1 MEVRNNI
8 NENLLG
14 LIAENNDQINE
25 NNLLDQGPNINDFE
39 ENLNLEQM
47 EINQPLFSKLTPRDI
62 KEIVDD
68 TIVSILFIIV
78 LSLPFYYSPNYCDLD
93 VYLSMK
99 TLIFM
104 YAFFIFKALLKV
116 YFIKFNKM
124 NLVSCKIF
132 LSISNIVIY
141 SCYYICIFF
150 AYLIYSKS
158 TRQCLKQDTFTI
170 CSFFSIVFM
179 GLISSLQAIIN
190 IIILTIYFVLMVDTL
205 INNPNFFFNH
215 YGMDPE
221 MIKNLPTVKA
231 DDKHVSTCII
241 CLKDINEGD
250 QIMILNCSDKHY
262 FHGDCIK
269 SWLSVKTV
277 CPICRRNLFL

>member
-1 MEVRNNI
+1 MEVRDNI
-8 NENLLG
+8 NED
-14 LIAENNDQINE
+14 LIDHLDENNDQINE
-25 NNLLDQGPNINDFE
+25 NNLLGQGPNINDFE
-39 ENLNLEQM
+39 DNLNLEQM
-47 EINQPLFSKLTPRDI
+47 EINQPLFSKLTPRDV
-62 KEIVDD
+62 KEIVND
-68 TIVSILFIIV
+68 TIVSIIFIIV
-78 LSLPFYYSPNYCDLD
+78 LSLPFYYSPSYCDLD

-104 YAFFIFKALLKV
+104 YAMFIFKALLKV

-132 LSISNIVIY
+132 SSISNIVIF

-158 TRQCLKQDTFTI
+158 TRQCLKRDTFTI
-170 CSFFSIVFM
+170 ISFFSIVFM

-190 IIILTIYFVLMVDTL
+190 ITILTIYFVLMVDTL

-277 CPICRRNLFL
+277 CPICRRELFL

>member
-1 MEVRNNI
+1 MEARENI
-8 NENLLG
+8 DED
-14 LIAENNDQINE
+14 LIDHLAEDNDQINE
-25 NNLLDQGPNINDFE
+25 NNLIGQGPNINDFE

-47 EINQPLFSKLTPRDI
+47 EINQPIFSKLTPRDV
-62 KEIVDD
+62 KDIVND

-104 YAFFIFKALLKV
+104 YAVFIFKALIKL

-132 LSISNIVIY
+132 SSISNIVVF
-141 SCYYICIFF
+141 SCYYLCIFF

-158 TRQCLKQDTFTI
+158 SRQCLKQDTFTI
-170 CSFFSIVFM
+170 FSFFSIVFM

-190 IIILTIYFVLMVDTL
+190 MTILTIYFVLMVDTL

-250 QIMILNCSDKHY
+250 PIMILNCSDKHY

-277 CPICRRNLFL
+277 CPICRRELFL

>member
-8 NENLLG
+8 NEDLLG

-62 KEIVDD
+62 KEIVND
-68 TIVSILFIIV
+68 TIVSRLFIII

-116 YFIKFNKM
+116 YFIKFNKI

-132 LSISNIVIY
+132 SSISNIVIF
-141 SCYYICIFF
+141 SCYYVCIFF

-170 CSFFSIVFM
+170 FSFFSIVFM

-190 IIILTIYFVLMVDTL
+190 ITILTI
-205 INNPNFFFNH
+205 
-215 YGMDPE
+215 
-221 MIKNLPTVKA
+221 
-231 DDKHVSTCII
+231 
-241 CLKDINEGD
+241 
-250 QIMILNCSDKHY
+250 
-262 FHGDCIK
+262 
-269 SWLSVKTV
+269 
-277 CPICRRNLFL
+277 

>member
-8 NENLLG
+8 DED
-14 LIAENNDQINE
+14 LIDHLDENNDQING

-47 EINQPLFSKLTPRDI
+47 EINQPLFSKLTPRDL
-62 KEIVDD
+62 KDIVND

-78 LSLPFYYSPNYCDLD
+78 LSLPFHYSPKYCDLD

-104 YAFFIFKALLKV
+104 YVMFIFKALLKV
-116 YFIKFNKM
+116 YFIKFNKI

-132 LSISNIVIY
+132 SSISNILIF
-141 SCYYICIFF
+141 SCYYVCIFF

-170 CSFFSIVFM
+170 FSFFSIVFM

-190 IIILTIYFVLMVDTL
+190 ITILTIYFVLMVDTL

-277 CPICRRNLFL
+277 CPICRRELFL

>member
-1 MEVRNNI
+1 MEARENI
-8 NENLLG
+8 DED
-14 LIAENNDQINE
+14 LIDHLAEDNDQINE
-25 NNLLDQGPNINDFE
+25 NNLIGQGPNINDFE

-47 EINQPLFSKLTPRDI
+47 EINQPIFSKLTPRDV
-62 KEIVDD
+62 KDIVND

-104 YAFFIFKALLKV
+104 YAVFIFKALLKL

-132 LSISNIVIY
+132 SSISNIVVF
-141 SCYYICIFF
+141 SCYYVCIFF

-158 TRQCLKQDTFTI
+158 SRQCLKQDTFTI
-170 CSFFSIVFM
+170 FSFFSIVFM

-190 IIILTIYFVLMVDTL
+190 MTILTIYFVLMVDTL

-250 QIMILNCSDKHY
+250 PIMILNCSDKHY
-262 FHGDCIK
+262 FHGECIK

-277 CPICRRNLFL
+277 CPICRRELFL

>member
-8 NENLLG
+8 NEDLLG

-25 NNLLDQGPNINDFE
+25 NNFIDQGPNINDFE

-62 KEIVDD
+62 KEIVND
-68 TIVSILFIIV
+68 TIVPILFIII

-124 NLVSCKIF
+124 NLVCCKIF
-132 LSISNIVIY
+132 SSLSNIVIY
-141 SCYYICIFF
+141 SCYYVCIFF

-170 CSFFSIVFM
+170 FSFFSIVFM
-179 GLISSLQAIIN
+179 GLISSFQAIIS

-215 YGMDPE
+215 YGMDPD

-277 CPICRRNLFL
+277 CPICRRELFL

>member
-1 MEVRNNI
+1 MEARENI
-8 NENLLG
+8 DENLIDHL
-14 LIAENNDQINE
+14 AENNDQINE
-25 NNLLDQGPNINDFE
+25 NNLIGQGPNINDFE

-47 EINQPLFSKLTPRDI
+47 EINQPIFSKLTPRDV
-62 KEIVDD
+62 KDIVND

-78 LSLPFYYSPNYCDLD
+78 LSLPFYYSPNHCDLD
-93 VYLSMK
+93 VYLSIK

-104 YAFFIFKALLKV
+104 YAVFIFKALLKL

-132 LSISNIVIY
+132 SSITNIVVF
-141 SCYYICIFF
+141 SCYYVCIFF

-158 TRQCLKQDTFTI
+158 SRQCLKQDTFTI
-170 CSFFSIVFM
+170 FSFFSIVFM
-179 GLISSLQAIIN
+179 GLMSSLQAIIN
-190 IIILTIYFVLMVDTL
+190 ITILTIYFVLMVDTL

-250 QIMILNCSDKHY
+250 PIMILNCSDKHY
-262 FHGDCIK
+262 FHGECIK

-277 CPICRRNLFL
+277 CPICRRELFL

>member
-8 NENLLG
+8 NENMLG

-104 YAFFIFKALLKV
+104 YTFFIFKALLKA

-132 LSISNIVIY
+132 SSISNIVIY

-277 CPICRRNLFL
+277 CPICRRELFL

>member
-1 MEVRNNI
+1 MEVRDNI
-8 NENLLG
+8 DED
-14 LIAENNDQINE
+14 LIDHLAENNDQINE
-25 NNLLDQGPNINDFE
+25 NNFIDQGPNINDFE
-39 ENLNLEQM
+39 DNLILEQM

-62 KEIVDD
+62 KEIVND
-68 TIVSILFIIV
+68 TIVPILFIII

-124 NLVSCKIF
+124 NLVCCKIF
-132 LSISNIVIY
+132 SSITNIVIY

-190 IIILTIYFVLMVDTL
+190 ITILTIYFVLMVDTL

-215 YGMDPE
+215 YGMDPD

>member
-1 MEVRNNI
+1 MEARENI
-8 NENLLG
+8 DED
-14 LIAENNDQINE
+14 LINHLAEDNDQINE
-25 NNLLDQGPNINDFE
+25 NNLIGQGPNINDFE

-47 EINQPLFSKLTPRDI
+47 EINQPIFSKLTPRDV
-62 KEIVDD
+62 KDIVND

-104 YAFFIFKALLKV
+104 YAVFIFKALLKL

-132 LSISNIVIY
+132 SSISNIVVF
-141 SCYYICIFF
+141 SCYYVCIFF

-158 TRQCLKQDTFTI
+158 SRQCLKQDTFTI
-170 CSFFSIVFM
+170 FSFFSIVFM

-190 IIILTIYFVLMVDTL
+190 MTILTIYFVLMVDTL

-250 QIMILNCSDKHY
+250 PIMILNCSDKHY
-262 FHGDCIK
+262 FHGECIK

-277 CPICRRNLFL
+277 CPICRRELFL

>member
-1 MEVRNNI
+1 MEARENI
-8 NENLLG
+8 DED
-14 LIAENNDQINE
+14 LIDHLAEDNDQINE
-25 NNLLDQGPNINDFE
+25 NNLIGQGPNINDFE

-47 EINQPLFSKLTPRDI
+47 EINQPIFSKLTPRDV
-62 KEIVDD
+62 KDIVND

-104 YAFFIFKALLKV
+104 YAVFIFKALIKL

-132 LSISNIVIY
+132 SSISNIVVF
-141 SCYYICIFF
+141 SCYYLCIFF

-158 TRQCLKQDTFTI
+158 SRQCLKQDTFTI
-170 CSFFSIVFM
+170 FSFFSIVFM

-190 IIILTIYFVLMVDTL
+190 MTILTIYFVLMVDTL

-231 DDKHVSTCII
+231 DVKHLSTCII
-241 CLKDINEGD
+241 CLRDINEGD
-250 QIMILNCSDKHY
+250 PIMILNCSDKHY

-277 CPICRRNLFL
+277 CPICRRELFL

>member
-1 MEVRNNI
+1 MEARENI
-8 NENLLG
+8 DED
-14 LIAENNDQINE
+14 LIDHLAEDNDQINE
-25 NNLLDQGPNINDFE
+25 NNLIGQGPNINDFE

-47 EINQPLFSKLTPRDI
+47 EINQPIFSKLTPRDV
-62 KEIVDD
+62 KDIVND

-104 YAFFIFKALLKV
+104 YAVFIFKALIKL

-132 LSISNIVIY
+132 SSISNIVVF
-141 SCYYICIFF
+141 SCYYVCIFF

-158 TRQCLKQDTFTI
+158 SRQCLKQDTFTI
-170 CSFFSIVFM
+170 FSFFSIVFM

-190 IIILTIYFVLMVDTL
+190 MTILTIYFVLMVDTL

-250 QIMILNCSDKHY
+250 PIMILNCSDKHY
-262 FHGDCIK
+262 FHGECIK

-277 CPICRRNLFL
+277 CPICRRELFL